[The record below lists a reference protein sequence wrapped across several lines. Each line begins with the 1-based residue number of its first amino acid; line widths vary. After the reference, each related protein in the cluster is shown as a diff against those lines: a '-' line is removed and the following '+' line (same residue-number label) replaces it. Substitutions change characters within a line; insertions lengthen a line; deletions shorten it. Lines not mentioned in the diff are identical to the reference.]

1 MSKSKKNK
9 LICVILRPGK
19 KIAGKKVGTLILGEY
34 RLRLGENW
42 LPKEIQNNPRYRK
55 YLEEGLLE
63 EKQTKRWISEPEED
77 EY

>member
-9 LICVILRPGK
+9 LVCIILHPRK
-19 KIAGKKVGTLILGEY
+19 LAGKKVGALILGEY

-42 LPKEIQNNPRYRK
+42 LPEEIKNNPRYQK
-55 YLEEGLLE
+55 YVREGLLE
-63 EKQTKRWISEPEED
+63 EKPRKRWMSEPEED